1 MSENHQGYLN
11 GLLSELMGLEASLS
25 QLKGLVK
32 QADETGDDKKCEK
45 FQHELTRLSLR
56 RQELVVRVEQ
66 IKQQEPELTEQQL
79 SELQAAWL
87 NIKDAVQQMLDSL
100 GLKR

>member
-25 QLKGLVK
+25 QFKGLVK
-32 QADETGDDKKCEK
+32 QAGETGDEKTREK

-56 RQELVVRVEQ
+56 RQELIARVEK
-66 IKQQEPELTEQQL
+66 IRQEAPDLTEQQQ
-79 SELQAAWL
+79 SELETAWL
-87 NIKDAVQQMLDSL
+87 GIKDAVQQMLDSFN
-100 GLKR
+100 LKR